1 MILVIQIIMI
11 GACILEQFATQWT
24 HWLGARLMDVSVA
37 SRLNLMR
44 SEKLGSDAPV
54 LY

>member
-11 GACILEQFATQWT
+11 GACILEQLATHWT
-24 HWLGARLMDVSVA
+24 HWLGARLMDVGVA
-37 SRLNLMR
+37 SHVYCNVL
-44 SEKLGSDAPV
+44 V